1 MRRRRKFV
9 NGEVNHTYQRTVS
22 GFNIFYEVEDYL
34 VYYTIFSVLAI
45 KYGIMVYGLC
55 LMIDHIHSLISAADR
70 KSFCSFIRHVSL
82 LFVKEYNK
90 EHGRSGPLFQEG
102 FGSAPKIG
110 LKRLRTAIAYLFNN
124 PVERFLCSKA
134 QEYRWNFLPYAQC
147 KNPYSEPIRLR
158 LASRA
163 LRRAIKEVDETR
175 ERDQHI
181 TYTMI
186 RRLFSTL
193 DKKEK
198 NQLTDYI
205 IVRYSVIRY
214 DLLTA
219 CYGGLGNMIL
229 AINSN
234 TGSEYDI
241 NETICGRSD
250 TEFRE
255 LHRYVHAEGFENAG
269 DVISLDGNRKLH
281 LMEKMQKHTSAS
293 VYQIRKFLHLEVC
306 GS

>member
-1 MRRRRKFV
+1 MRRRKFV
-9 NGEVNHTYQRTVS
+9 NGEVNHTYQRTMS

-34 VYYTIFSVLAI
+34 VYYTIFSILAI
-45 KYGIMVYGLC
+45 RYGIVVYGLC

-90 EHGRSGPLFQEG
+90 AHDRSGPFFEEG

-124 PVERFLCSKA
+124 PVERFLCSRA

-147 KNPYSEPIRLR
+147 RNPYSEPVRLR
-158 LASRA
+158 QASRA
-163 LRRAIKEVDETR
+163 LRKAIKEVDGTR
-175 ERDQHI
+175 ERGQHM

-193 DKKEK
+193 DKQEK

-205 IVRYSVIRY
+205 IVRYSAIRY
-214 DLLTA
+214 DLLAA
-219 CYGGLGNMIL
+219 CYGGHDNML
-229 AINSN
+229 TAINSN
-234 TGSEYDI
+234 TGSEYEI
-241 NETICGRSD
+241 SETICGRSD

-269 DVISLDGNRKLH
+269 DVISQEEKVKLH
-281 LMEKMQKHTSAS
+281 LMEKMLKRTSAS
-293 VYQIRKFLHLEVC
+293 VYQIRKFLHIEVR

>member
-1 MRRRRKFV
+1 MRRRKFV

-45 KYGIMVYGLC
+45 KYGIVVYGLC

-70 KSFCSFIRHVSL
+70 KSFCSFIRHVCL

-163 LRRAIKEVDETR
+163 LRRAIKEVDGTR
-175 ERDQHI
+175 ERGQHI

-205 IVRYSVIRY
+205 IARYSVIRY

-255 LHRYVHAEGFENAG
+255 LHQYVHANGFKNAG
-269 DVISLDGNRKLH
+269 DVISLDENLKLH
-281 LMEKMQKHTSAS
+281 LLANMQKHTSAS
-293 VYQIRKFLHLEVC
+293 VYQIRKFLHLEAC

>member
-55 LMIDHIHSLISAADR
+55 LMIDHIHSLISADDR
-70 KSFCSFIRHVSL
+70 KNFCSFIRHVSL

-124 PVERFLCSKA
+124 PVERFLCSRA

-147 KNPYSEPIRLR
+147 RNPYSEPVRLR
-158 LASRA
+158 QASRA
-163 LRRAIKEVDETR
+163 LRKAIKEVDGAR
-175 ERDQHI
+175 ERGQHM

-186 RRLFSTL
+186 RRLFRKL
-193 DKKEK
+193 DRQEK

-205 IVRYSVIRY
+205 IVRYSAIRY
-214 DLLTA
+214 DLLAA
-219 CYGGLGNMIL
+219 CYGGHDNML
-229 AINSN
+229 TAINSN

-241 NETICGRSD
+241 SETICGRSD

-269 DVISLDGNRKLH
+269 DVISQEEKVKLH
-281 LMEKMQKHTSAS
+281 LMEKMLKRTSAS
-293 VYQIRKFLHLEVC
+293 VYQIRKFLHLKARD
-306 GS
+306 S

>member
-1 MRRRRKFV
+1 MRRRKFV
-9 NGEVNHTYQRTVS
+9 NGEVNHTYQRTMS

-34 VYYTIFSVLAI
+34 VYYTIFSILAI
-45 KYGIMVYGLC
+45 RYGIVVYGLC

-90 EHGRSGPLFQEG
+90 AHDRSGPFFEEG

-124 PVERFLCSKA
+124 PVERFLCSRA

-147 KNPYSEPIRLR
+147 RNPYSEPVRLR
-158 LASRA
+158 QASRA
-163 LRRAIKEVDETR
+163 LRKAIKEVDGAR
-175 ERDQHI
+175 ERGQHM

-193 DKKEK
+193 DKQEK

-205 IVRYSVIRY
+205 IVRYSAIRY
-214 DLLTA
+214 DLLAA
-219 CYGGLGNMIL
+219 CYGGHDNML
-229 AINSN
+229 TAINSN

-241 NETICGRSD
+241 SETICGRSD

-269 DVISLDGNRKLH
+269 DVISQEEKVKLH
-281 LMEKMQKHTSAS
+281 LMEKMLKRTSAS
-293 VYQIRKFLHLEVC
+293 VYQIRKFLHLEARD
-306 GS
+306 S

>member
-9 NGEVNHTYQRTVS
+9 NGEVNHTYQRNVS

-124 PVERFLCSKA
+124 PVERFLCSRA

-147 KNPYSEPIRLR
+147 RNPYSEPVRLR
-158 LASRA
+158 QASRA
-163 LRRAIKEVDETR
+163 LRKAIKEADGAR
-175 ERDQHI
+175 ERGQHM

-193 DKKEK
+193 DKQEK

-205 IVRYSVIRY
+205 IVRYSAIRY
-214 DLLTA
+214 DLLAA
-219 CYGGLGNMIL
+219 CYGGHDNML
-229 AINSN
+229 TAINSN

-241 NETICGRSD
+241 SETICGRSD

-269 DVISLDGNRKLH
+269 DVISQEEKVKLH
-281 LMEKMQKHTSAS
+281 LMEKMLKRTSAS
-293 VYQIRKFLHLEVC
+293 VYQIRKFLHLKARD
-306 GS
+306 S

>member
-1 MRRRRKFV
+1 MRGRKFV

-45 KYGIMVYGLC
+45 RYGILVYGLC
-55 LMIDHIHSLISAADR
+55 LMIDHIHSLVAAKD
-70 KSFCSFIRHVSL
+70 KKVFCRFMSHVSL

-90 EHGRSGPLFQEG
+90 AHHRSGPLFQEG

-124 PVERFLCSKA
+124 PVERLLCNKA
-134 QEYRWNFLPYAQC
+134 QEYRWNFLPYMQC
-147 KNPYSEPIRLR
+147 RNPYSEAVRLR
-158 LASRA
+158 HISRA
-163 LRRAIKEVDETR
+163 LRRAIKEVDGA
-175 ERDQHI
+175 RDRSEHI

-186 RRLFSTL
+186 RRLFGTL
-193 DKKEK
+193 NKKEK
-198 NQLTDYI
+198 EQLTDYI
-205 IVRYSVIRY
+205 ITRYSVIRF
-214 DLLTA
+214 DKLAA
-219 CYGGLGNMIL
+219 CYGGHDNMIT

-241 NETICGRSD
+241 SETICGRSD
-250 TEFRE
+250 VEFRE
-255 LHRYVHAEGFENAG
+255 LHRYAHANGFKNAG
-269 DVISLDGNRKLH
+269 EVISLEENHKRKLMVNM
-281 LMEKMQKHTSAS
+281 LKHTSAKT
-293 VYQIRKFLHLEVC
+293 YQIMKFLHLEVR

>member
-124 PVERFLCSKA
+124 PVERFLCSRA

-147 KNPYSEPIRLR
+147 RNPYSEPVRLR
-158 LASRA
+158 QASRA
-163 LRRAIKEVDETR
+163 LRKAIKEVDGAR
-175 ERDQHI
+175 ERGQHM

-193 DKKEK
+193 DKQEK

-205 IVRYSVIRY
+205 IVRYSAIRY
-214 DLLTA
+214 DLLAA
-219 CYGGLGNMIL
+219 CYGGHDNML
-229 AINSN
+229 TAINSN
-234 TGSEYDI
+234 TGSEYEI
-241 NETICGRSD
+241 NETICGPSD

-255 LHRYVHAEGFENAG
+255 LYRYVHAEGFENAG
-269 DVISLDGNRKLH
+269 DVISQEEKVKLH
-281 LMEKMQKHTSAS
+281 LMEKMLKRTSAS
-293 VYQIRKFLHLEVC
+293 VYQIRKFLHIEVR

>member
-1 MRRRRKFV
+1 MRRRKFV
-9 NGEVNHTYQRTVS
+9 NGEVNHTYQRTMS

-34 VYYTIFSVLAI
+34 VYYTIFSILAI

-90 EHGRSGPLFQEG
+90 EHGRSCPLFQEG

-163 LRRAIKEVDETR
+163 LRRAIKEVDGTR
-175 ERDQHI
+175 ERGQHI

-234 TGSEYDI
+234 SGSEYDI
-241 NETICGRSD
+241 NETICGQSD

-293 VYQIRKFLHLEVC
+293 VYQIRKFLHLEAR

>member
-1 MRRRRKFV
+1 MRRRKFV

-45 KYGIMVYGLC
+45 KYGIVVYGLC
-55 LMIDHIHSLISAADR
+55 LMIDHIHSLISASDR
-70 KSFCSFIRHVSL
+70 KTFCNFIRHVSL

-90 EHGRSGPLFQEG
+90 EHSRSGSLFQEG

-134 QEYRWNFLPYAQC
+134 QEYRWNFLAYAQNN
-147 KNPYSEPIRLR
+147 NPFSEPIKLR
-158 LASRA
+158 HASRA
-163 LRRAIKEVDETR
+163 LRRAIMEVDGTR
-175 ERDQHI
+175 ERGQHI

-186 RRLFSTL
+186 KRLFSTL

-198 NQLTDYI
+198 KQLTDYI
-205 IVRYSVIRY
+205 IIRYSVIRY

-234 TGSEYDI
+234 SGSEYDI
-241 NETICGRSD
+241 NETICGQSD

-269 DVISLDGNRKLH
+269 DVISLDENCKLH

-293 VYQIRKFLHLEVC
+293 VYQIRKFLHHEDRDR
-306 GS
+306 

>member
-124 PVERFLCSKA
+124 PVERFLCSRA

-147 KNPYSEPIRLR
+147 RNPYSEPVRLR
-158 LASRA
+158 QASRA
-163 LRRAIKEVDETR
+163 LRKAIKEVDGAR
-175 ERDQHI
+175 ERGQHM

-193 DKKEK
+193 DKQEK

-205 IVRYSVIRY
+205 IVRYSAIRY
-214 DLLTA
+214 DLLAA
-219 CYGGLGNMIL
+219 CYGGHDNML
-229 AINSN
+229 TAINSN
-234 TGSEYDI
+234 TGSEYEI
-241 NETICGRSD
+241 NETICGPSD

-255 LHRYVHAEGFENAG
+255 LYRYVHAEGFENAG
-269 DVISLDGNRKLH
+269 DVINMDRNRKLH

-293 VYQIRKFLHLEVC
+293 VYQIRKFLHLEARD
-306 GS
+306 S

>member
-1 MRRRRKFV
+1 MRRRKFV
-9 NGEVNHTYQRTVS
+9 NGEVNHTYQRTMS

-34 VYYTIFSVLAI
+34 VYYTIFSILAI
-45 KYGIMVYGLC
+45 RYGIVVYGLC
-55 LMIDHIHSLISAADR
+55 LMIDHIHSLISASDR
-70 KSFCSFIRHVSL
+70 KTFCNFIRHVSL

-90 EHGRSGPLFQEG
+90 AHDRSGPFFEEG

-147 KNPYSEPIRLR
+147 RNPYSEPVRLR
-158 LASRA
+158 QASRA
-163 LRRAIKEVDETR
+163 LRKAIKEVDGAR
-175 ERDQHI
+175 ERGQHMK
-181 TYTMI
+181 YALI

-193 DKKEK
+193 DKQEK

-205 IVRYSVIRY
+205 IVRYSAIRY
-214 DLLTA
+214 DLLAA
-219 CYGGLGNMIL
+219 CYGGHDNML
-229 AINSN
+229 TAINSN

-241 NETICGRSD
+241 SETICGRSD

-255 LHRYVHAEGFENAG
+255 LHRYVHAEGFDNAG
-269 DVISLDGNRKLH
+269 DVISQEEKVKLH
-281 LMEKMQKHTSAS
+281 LMEKMLKRTSAS
-293 VYQIRKFLHLEVC
+293 VYQIRKFLHIEVR

>member
-124 PVERFLCSKA
+124 PVERFLCSRA

-147 KNPYSEPIRLR
+147 RNPYSEPVRLR

-163 LRRAIKEVDETR
+163 LRKAIKEVDGAR
-175 ERDQHI
+175 ERGQHM

-186 RRLFSTL
+186 RRLFCTL
-193 DKKEK
+193 DKQEK

-214 DLLTA
+214 DLLAA
-219 CYGGLGNMIL
+219 CYGGHDNML
-229 AINSN
+229 TAINSN

-255 LHRYVHAEGFENAG
+255 LHRYVHSEGFDNAG
-269 DVISLDGNRKLH
+269 DVISMEENVKLH
-281 LMEKMQKHTSAS
+281 LMEKMLNRTSANI
-293 VYQIRKFLHLEVC
+293 YQIRKFLHIEVR

>member
-1 MRRRRKFV
+1 
-9 NGEVNHTYQRTVS
+9 
-22 GFNIFYEVEDYL
+22 
-34 VYYTIFSVLAI
+34 
-45 KYGIMVYGLC
+45 
-55 LMIDHIHSLISAADR
+55 MIDHIRSLISASDR
-70 KSFCSFIRHVSL
+70 KTFCNFIRHVSL

-90 EHGRSGPLFQEG
+90 AHDRSGPFFEEG

-147 KNPYSEPIRLR
+147 RNPYSEPVRLR
-158 LASRA
+158 QASRA
-163 LRRAIKEVDETR
+163 LRKAIKEVDGAR
-175 ERDQHI
+175 ERGQHMK
-181 TYTMI
+181 YALI

-193 DKKEK
+193 DKQEK

-205 IVRYSVIRY
+205 IVRYSAIRY
-214 DLLTA
+214 DLLAA
-219 CYGGLGNMIL
+219 CYGGHDNML
-229 AINSN
+229 TAINSN

-241 NETICGRSD
+241 SETICGRSD

-255 LHRYVHAEGFENAG
+255 LHRYVHAEGFDNAG
-269 DVISLDGNRKLH
+269 DVISQEEKVKLH
-281 LMEKMQKHTSAS
+281 LMEKMLKRTSAS
-293 VYQIRKFLHLEVC
+293 VYQIRKFLHIEVR